1 MYCSVYVR
9 ARTCIY
15 DIKGELNRLHYS
27 LMIVV
32 NITDK
37 LSIKKKKRKK
47 AYFEK
52 KKNEM
57 CISSPI
63 STHHDTVK
71 DLADQ

>member
-1 MYCSVYVR
+1 MCLQRGLTMYCSVYVR

-37 LSIKKKKRKK
+37 LSIKKKR
-47 AYFEK
+47 EK
-52 KKNEM
+52 KL
-57 CISSPI
+57 IS
-63 STHHDTVK
+63 K
-71 DLADQ
+71 KKK